1 MTDTL
6 AKIVAHKREILKA
19 RKREMPQPVLE
30 AKASGMAPARGFAA
44 ALDAVQGRHALIAEI
59 KRASPSKGLIREDF
73 DPVKLARAYVNGGAA
88 CLSVLTEEK
97 WFEGADKYLTAV
109 RSAIHL
115 PVLRKD
121 FIVDPYQIAESRVLG
136 ADAILLIMAALN
148 RYEAR
153 DLELM
158 AIDQGLEV
166 LIEVHD
172 EAELEKALKLRSP
185 LIGIN
190 NRNLK
195 TLEVDLTTTER
206 LAGQVPKDRIVVAE
220 SGLASIDDLDR
231 LSSAGARA
239 FLVGETLMRED
250 DVGAATRSLIGA

>member
-6 AKIVAHKREILKA
+6 AKIVAHKREILKV
-19 RKREMPQPVLE
+19 RKREMPLPVLE
-30 AKASGMAPARGFAA
+30 AKAAGMAPARSFSA

-73 DPVKLARAYVNGGAA
+73 EPVKLARAYVNGGAA

-97 WFEGADKYLTAV
+97 WFEGADEYLTAV
-109 RSAIHL
+109 RGAVHL

-172 EAELEKALKLRSP
+172 ERELEQALKLRSP

-195 TLEVDLTTTER
+195 TLDVDLATTAKLTP
-206 LAGQVPKDRIVVAE
+206 LVPKDRIVIAE
-220 SGLASIDDLDR
+220 SGLSSIADLDR
-231 LSSAGARA
+231 LSAVGARA

-250 DVGAATRSLIGA
+250 DVGAATRALIGA